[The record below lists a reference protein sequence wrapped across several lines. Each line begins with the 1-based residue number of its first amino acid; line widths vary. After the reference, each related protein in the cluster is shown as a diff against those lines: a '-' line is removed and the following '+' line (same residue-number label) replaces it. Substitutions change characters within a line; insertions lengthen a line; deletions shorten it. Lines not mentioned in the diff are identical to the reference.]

1 MSVAATADRRRVLD
15 IAATLALALYS
26 FVAALG
32 FRRVFGDWQ
41 FVGDVLAVVIV
52 GHGISWLL
60 RQTRIPAVVAF
71 LMTGAALTWLIL
83 WLNYPSTFAPIL
95 PSRETW
101 NIAWADLGLVQDQF
115 ATAVSPVAYVG
126 GWSLLAAIGTAIAVL
141 LGDTFAFRAR
151 ARGEALVPAGVLFVF
166 VAAVGASRHRVTLTL
181 ALVAAGVLA
190 ASLLRARFA
199 QPPRTVL
206 GRPRRPLGITLPAAV
221 VVATAVVLGAWVLGP
236 RLPGAEADALIDTKG
251 RGGGVT
257 EVANPLVDIRGRL
270 VDRAGTVLFV
280 VRTDK
285 PEYWRVAG
293 LPDFDGNTWNLPE
306 RDLDDISE
314 GLATASPGSTE
325 LHQEIEIAAL
335 RSQFVPAAADPVDA
349 DGDGLRWNG
358 ETSTIVR
365 VDRNLERGDR
375 FEILSAVPD
384 RSPETLRATTSV
396 APPDPIYLELPP
408 NFPASVR
415 NLAADVTAGTT
426 TTYDAM
432 RALQDWFRSEFD
444 YSLEVQ
450 QGHGNSAIEAFLRQ
464 RVGYCEQFAGTFAA
478 MARSLGIPAR
488 VAVGFTPGVRESGT
502 FNVLG
507 KNAHAWPEVWFDQLG
522 WVLFEPTPGRGAP
535 GAQGYTGVRPQQD
548 ESEPPPAGSGDGEGN
563 GDGGGVLNP
572 EDEIPVTVA
581 PTIPRSEVPTGETP
595 APPPSVVDAA
605 GLAPDSGP
613 PWLTLLTIAAVLAAG
628 VALPAVV
635 RWWRRR
641 RPSADVARQMI
652 ELWQRAL
659 GAVAATGFH
668 PDPTLTPLEQ
678 ARAAAPRLP
687 VAARPLRSLALVATA
702 AAYAPPGEVESLV
715 RPGHDG
721 EPGPQRWCRQVERV
735 AADSMT
741 TGGRVHRYFTIW
753 K

>member
-1 MSVAATADRRRVLD
+1 MSAAAPADRRRVLD
-15 IAATLALALYS
+15 VAATLALALYS

-32 FRRVFGDWQ
+32 FRRVFGDWE

-52 GHGISWLL
+52 GHGVSWLL

-71 LMTGAALTWLIL
+71 VMTGVALTWVIL
-83 WLNYPSTFAPIL
+83 WLNYPTTFASVFPT
-95 PSRETW
+95 RETW

-126 GWSLLAAIGTAIAVL
+126 GWSLLAAIGTGIAVL

-181 ALVAAGVLA
+181 ALVGAGVLA

-199 QPPRTVL
+199 QPPRTIL
-206 GRPRRPLGITLPAAV
+206 GRPRRPLGMTLPAAV
-221 VVATAVVLGAWVLGP
+221 FVAVLVVLGAWVLGP
-236 RLPGAEADALIDTKG
+236 RLPGAEADALVDTKG

-257 EVANPLVDIRGRL
+257 EVLNPLVDIRGRL
-270 VDRAGTVLFV
+270 VDRAGTELFV
-280 VRTDK
+280 VRADT

-293 LPDFDGNTWNLPE
+293 LPEFDGSTWNLPE
-306 RDLDDISE
+306 RDLDDVTGTLSTP
-314 GLATASPGSTE
+314 GPGSTE
-325 LHQEIEIAAL
+325 LRQQIEISAL
-335 RSQFVPAAADPVDA
+335 RSSFVPSAAEPVTA
-349 DGDGLRWNG
+349 DGDGLRWNE
-358 ETSTIVR
+358 ETSTLVR
-365 VDRNLERGDR
+365 LDRALERGDR
-375 FEILSAVPD
+375 FEVVSAVPD
-384 RSPETLRATTSV
+384 RSPDALRPATSD

-408 NFPASVR
+408 NFPESVR
-415 NLAADVTAGTT
+415 NMAEEVTAGAP

-432 RALQDWFRSEFD
+432 IALQNWFRTEFE
-444 YSLEVQ
+444 YSLEIP

-464 RVGYCEQFAGTFAA
+464 RIGYCEQFAGTFAA
-478 MARSLGIPAR
+478 MARSLGVPAR
-488 VAVGFTPGVRESGT
+488 VAVGFTQGVPENGAFS
-502 FNVLG
+502 VLG

-535 GAQGYTGVRPQQD
+535 GAQDYTGVEPQQD
-548 ESEPPPAGSGDGEGN
+548 ESEPPPAAPSEGEGN
-563 GDGGGVLNP
+563 GGGPTGLEEEV
-572 EDEIPVTVA
+572 PVTVR
-581 PTIPRSEVPTGETP
+581 PTIPPSDLPLGETP
-595 APPPSVVDAA
+595 APPPSAVDAS
-605 GLAPDSGP
+605 GRVSDSGP
-613 PWLTLLTIAAVLAAG
+613 PWMTLLTIAAVIGAG

-652 ELWQRAL
+652 DLWQRAL

-668 PDPTLTPLEQ
+668 PDPSMTPVEQ

-687 VAARPLRSLALVATA
+687 VAARPLRSLAVVATA
-702 AAYAPPGEVESLV
+702 AAYAPPGEVESLI

-741 TGGRVHRYFTIW
+741 AGGRFRRYFTIW